1 MMRDLLQFAFP
12 FIALYNLFRHLTR
25 QPEFRAR
32 LGGAVVIDG
41 KRDTL

>member
-1 MMRDLLQFAFP
+1 MMRDLFQFAFP
-12 FIALYNLFRHLTR
+12 FIAFYNLFRRLTR

-32 LGGAVVIDG
+32 LGVKVVIDG